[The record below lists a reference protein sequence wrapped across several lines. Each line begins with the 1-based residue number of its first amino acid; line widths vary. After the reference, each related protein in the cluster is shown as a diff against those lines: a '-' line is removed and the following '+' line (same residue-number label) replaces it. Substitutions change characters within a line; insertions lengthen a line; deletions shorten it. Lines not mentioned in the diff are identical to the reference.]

1 MYARAC
7 GVYPTKK
14 LHGVKEIREGKKRER
29 MRMEGKKRIEK
40 NGDKDGNVSNS
51 RVGGWPG

>member
-1 MYARAC
+1 M
-7 GVYPTKK
+7 
-14 LHGVKEIREGKKRER
+14 KEIRDGKKRRE